1 MMTGDSTSHSI
12 LYVTQYCPPETGAG
26 PTRVKE
32 LCSRWSDAGHDV
44 TVLTSA
50 PDYPEGKI
58 YEGYSN
64 EWVHRESIGDVS
76 VIMTKTIPASSG
88 GLPRRALK
96 FIWFMVLTTIV
107 GLRLR
112 KHDVVIATSPQPLT
126 GVTGWLTARAN
137 GSKFVYEIRDLWPE
151 TITTL
156 TDADERLLW
165 PLGVLIRFL
174 YRRADRIVVVSRK
187 FESQIVPAGVDPTK
201 IWFHPNGVTPSYF
214 DHDGEE
220 FKIEDGL
227 VVKLDD
233 AFVISYVGTIGR
245 AHGLSVVL
253 DAAEQLQDK
262 SDVLFVLV
270 GDGAEANLLES
281 EAKKRGLGNVM
292 FVGRRPKE
300 QVPDFFTLSDVA
312 LVHLRD
318 VELFRT
324 AIPSKM
330 FEAMGAS
337 VPIALGVRGEA
348 EQILRDAN
356 AGLSFQPEGSDE
368 LADLI
373 ERLQEDPDLREKL
386 ASDGHK
392 YVIEEF
398 SWDSIAKEYESNILQ
413 IVDN

>member
-1 MMTGDSTSHSI
+1 M
-12 LYVTQYCPPETGAG
+12 
-26 PTRVKE
+26 KE

-386 ASDGHK
+386 RQM
-392 YVIEEF
+392 VISTLLRSF
-398 SWDSIAKEYESNILQ
+398 LGIL
-413 IVDN
+413 